1 MLGLLN
7 SEFCTTIIKDSLK
20 AYSVHKGFNEH
31 YGRRFDFYGVS
42 FSSFSSSRG
51 DIDML
56 ENKMNNIFL
65 FGRKFDPLLEL
76 GIINH
81 VDQKAN
87 GKYPKS
93 I

>member
-1 MLGLLN
+1 MFMFGLLN
-7 SEFCTTIIKDSLK
+7 SEFCTTIRKDSLK

-42 FSSFSSSRG
+42 FSSFSVG
-51 DIDML
+51 DIEML
-56 ENKMNNIFL
+56 KNKMNDIAL